1 MRAWRKRKNT
11 FLDVES
17 LQRIRRGW
25 TRRFQSCPL
34 VRLVGAKIVSVPR
47 SEPPFSSPFPLV
59 VPRLGTEFQD
69 PQVSSGLD
77 FSGSGNANSVGRV
90 GRARAIAP
98 LFRIP
103 PVARLPEFFGAS
115 LFRPPMATVQFS
127 RPALFNYPSFPLLF
141 RTWQHL
147 GKRRVKLC
155 PTESYRC
162 GRSFSFHAELK
173 ESRNEKGRTGK
184 NENLSR
190 EIIRRLDTTNL
201 YERGNILD
209 TRRLLNGYRTNEHGQ
224 LLFQLILIET
234 QRNKASIDRSVWN
247 RLLETV
253 NHSPLLVYFSSAKR
267 KKKEEYFFSNSER
280 QFANSTR
287 IKRSLGPTCPSSR
300 KRSGILED

>member
-103 PVARLPEFFGAS
+103 PVAS
-115 LFRPPMATVQFS
+115 LLRPPMATVQFS

-190 EIIRRLDTTNL
+190 EIIRRLDATNL
-201 YERGNILD
+201 YERGNILG
-209 TRRLLNGYRTNEHGQ
+209 TRRLLNGYRTWTIIPINFNRDSTKQ
-224 LLFQLILIET
+224 SF
-234 QRNKASIDRSVWN
+234 DRSIGLESSTRN
-247 RLLETV
+247 CQPLTPPCLFFFREEKKERRIFLLE
-253 NHSPLLVYFSSAKR
+253 
-267 KKKEEYFFSNSER
+267 
-280 QFANSTR
+280 
-287 IKRSLGPTCPSSR
+287 
-300 KRSGILED
+300 